1 MCWELF
7 SKSKLC
13 NGHPESKREEN
24 ELEKE
29 KEKKQNE
36 TISSAVLTIR
46 SLRTGSA

>member
-1 MCWELF
+1 LF

-24 ELEKE
+24 ETEKE
-29 KEKKQNE
+29 KENKKQKE